1 MDRSECRILTIDDEK
16 ELTDIVTALLQ
27 REQYSQVDVAGSCSE
42 AKEKLRKHHYDLIL
56 LDVMLPDGNGF
67 DFYAERLLTPF
78 ELAMIEKRLNQMI
91 YLACEVKVEEMSLDQ
106 ASKL

>member
-1 MDRSECRILTIDDEK
+1 M
-16 ELTDIVTALLQ
+16 
-27 REQYSQVDVAGSCSE
+27 AGVEGIS
-42 AKEKLRKHHYDLIL
+42 KLSSGNYPAVV

-91 YLACEVKVEEMSLDQ
+91 YLACEVNVEEMSLDQ